1 MKPNRPSR
9 LDRLGGPVVV
19 FGVLGLLVGAAVAPF
34 AWSAATAPDGTV
46 AVVELHGMITGDT
59 ATATIADLREARRN
73 DSIKAVTLD
82 INSPGG
88 TAAASEQLYLA
99 VKRTEQTMPVVVS
112 VTGSAASG
120 GYYTAAPAD
129 RIFVTP
135 ASTVGSVG
143 VRAVVPFQ
151 GTVSGE
157 IATGPDKGSTST
169 EAEVRR
175 RVETL
180 RRAFVGSVV
189 TERGD
194 ALELTAAELSYAK
207 LYAGSRGIEVGLADE
222 IGGLDA
228 AIAAAA
234 ERAGLSDYRTV
245 RMESPTPSILGQL
258 GLSSSAA
265 DSSATGTA
273 VASTRVDTVRYL
285 MLHGRLHRPRA
296 GTEEVTANAT
306 N

>member
-1 MKPNRPSR
+1 MRRNDPSVV
-9 LDRLGGPVVV
+9 DRLGGPVVV
-19 FGVLGLLVGAAVAPF
+19 FGVLGLLVGAAVAPY
-34 AWSAATAPDGTV
+34 AWNAATGPDGTV
-46 AVVELHGMITGDT
+46 AVIEVHGTITGDT
-59 ATATIADLREARRN
+59 AAATIADLREARQN

-112 VTGSAASG
+112 VTGMAASG

-135 ASTVGSVG
+135 ASSVGSVG
-143 VRAVVPFQ
+143 VRATVPSG

-157 IATGPDKGSTST
+157 IATGPDKGSTAT

-189 TERGD
+189 AERGD
-194 ALELTAAELSYAK
+194 ALELTAEELSYAK

-222 IGGLDA
+222 VGGLDTAVTSA
-228 AIAAAA
+228 AD
-234 ERAGLSDYRTV
+234 RANLSDYRTV
-245 RMESPTPSILGQL
+245 RMESPTPSLLGQL
-258 GLSSSAA
+258 GLSSSAQ
-265 DSSATGTA
+265 SSATGTA
-273 VASTRVDTVRYL
+273 AASARVDTVRYL
-285 MLHGRLHRPRA
+285 MLHGQLHQPTT
-296 GTEEVTANAT
+296 GTREVTANAT